1 MYIEPGLQILLL
13 PNKER
18 MAFSMC
24 SVIGLYGLFGYNVNG
39 YIYDDTLWTLHR
51 SDC

>member
-18 MAFSMC
+18 MAFSMF
-24 SVIGLYGLFGYNVNG
+24 SVIGLYDFGYNVNC

-51 SDC
+51 SDF